1 LQHWSEAGKEVK
13 KSSKGYVFSLLGGLI
28 VVVCGLILGTAG
40 FGSIAVAEFILF
52 VILGGILLLF
62 GIAVVTCAVV
72 RSRVVL
78 IFSILS
84 LLWSIFPA
92 LMGIVPLASWR
103 PELERVG
110 RTFYIFLLL
119 LGIIGMFGSILGTF
133 GGIMLMKEK
142 RRQSTSK

>member
-1 LQHWSEAGKEVK
+1 MK

-28 VVVCGLILGTAG
+28 IVVCGLILGTGG
-40 FGSIAVAEFILF
+40 FGSIAAAQFILF
-52 VILGGILLLF
+52 VMLGGVLSLF
-62 GIAVVTCAVV
+62 GTVVAICAVA

-103 PELERVG
+103 PELEHVG
-110 RTFYIFLLL
+110 RTYYIFLLI
-119 LGIIGMFGSILGTF
+119 LGFIGMFGSILGTF

-142 RRQSTSK
+142 RKESTSNCLH